1 MLHRKAD
8 EYCNAE
14 IPQEAATAHDTAEI
28 RQLKRNDTTGTR
40 SLEWHKILSSIFCK
54 IFTPRQRKS

>member
-28 RQLKRNDTTGTR
+28 SQLKRNDTTGTR
-40 SLEWHKILSSIFCK
+40 SLE
-54 IFTPRQRKS
+54 